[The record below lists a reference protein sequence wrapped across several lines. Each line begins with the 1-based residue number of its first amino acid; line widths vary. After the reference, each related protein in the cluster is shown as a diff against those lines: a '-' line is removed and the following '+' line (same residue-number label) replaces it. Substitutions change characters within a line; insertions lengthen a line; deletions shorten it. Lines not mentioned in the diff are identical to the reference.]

1 MTLFA
6 VRLSPKL
13 RDEGLKMALY
23 LPTTCTD
30 VSLSWRRLC

>member
-6 VRLSPKL
+6 VRLSPES

-30 VSLSWRRLC
+30 ASLSWHRLC